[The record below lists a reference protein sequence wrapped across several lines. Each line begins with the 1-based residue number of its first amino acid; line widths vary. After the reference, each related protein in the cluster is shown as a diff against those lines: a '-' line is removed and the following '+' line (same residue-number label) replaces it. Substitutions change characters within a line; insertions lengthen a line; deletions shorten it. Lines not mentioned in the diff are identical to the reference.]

1 MTAFPSRS
9 SIDGI
14 RHSFANASDCRQLAR
29 RDVLRNVSAGFPL
42 LSLAALLAQES
53 TAQANPLASKQT
65 HHPPR
70 AKSVIFLFMGGGPS
84 QVDLFDPKPTLV
96 KHANLKIP
104 VKLPRITR
112 DSTPNCRPSPY
123 TFRRHGESGI
133 VISELLPHLS
143 RRADDLCVIRS
154 MHCDQIEHSGAI
166 RQLTTGDGVLPR
178 PSLGSWLLY
187 GLGSEADNLPGFVS
201 IGTQNDLP
209 GKVPYSSSFLPA
221 AYEGVAI
228 TDVDNPID
236 NLEMPVARPFQAQ
249 RLAAI
254 RRFSELHRRGRED
267 DSRLD
272 ARIAAF
278 ELAFRMQTQAP
289 EAFDLSRESAAIHK
303 MYGTD
308 QQTTRDYA
316 QQCLLARRLVER
328 GVRYVVANVSGK
340 WDSHANVR
348 DHEKVAASCDQ
359 PVAALLA
366 DLKQRGLLDETLVVW
381 GGEFGRTP
389 TAQGAGRDHHP
400 HAFTMWLAGG
410 GVKPGTTYGSTD
422 EFGFYITQNKVHIHD
437 LHATILHLVGLDH
450 ERLTYR
456 YSGRDF
462 RLTDVHG
469 NVVHDILA

>member
-1 MTAFPSRS
+1 MNIPNS
-9 SIDGI
+9 
-14 RHSFANASDCRQLAR
+14 HSPLTR
-29 RDVLRNVSAGFPL
+29 RDMLRKASAGFPL
-42 LSLAALLAQES
+42 LSLTGLLAQES
-53 TAQANPLASKQT
+53 TAQANPLASKLP
-65 HHPPR
+65 HHRPR

-96 KHANLKIP
+96 KHAKKKIP
-104 VKLPRITR
+104 IKLPRITR

-123 TFRRHGESGI
+123 KFKRHGESGT
-133 VISELLPHLS
+133 VISELLPHLH
-143 RRADDLCVIRS
+143 RCADDLCVVRS
-154 MHCDQIEHSGAI
+154 MNCDQIEHSGAI

-178 PSLGSWLLY
+178 PSVGSWLLY
-187 GLGSEADNLPGFVS
+187 GLGSEANNLPGFVS

-209 GKVPYSSSFLPA
+209 GKVPYSSSFLPT

-228 TDVDNPID
+228 GDVDNPID
-236 NLEMPVARPFQAQ
+236 NLEMPVPRAIQAQ

-272 ARIAAF
+272 ARIAAY

-289 EAFDLSRESAAIHK
+289 EAFDLSRESQAMHK

-308 QQTTRDYA
+308 RKTTKDYA

-328 GVRYVVANVSGK
+328 GVRYVVCNVSGK

-348 DHEKVAASCDQ
+348 DHEKVAATCDQ
-359 PVAALLA
+359 PVAALLT
-366 DLKQRGLLDETLVVW
+366 DLKHRGLLDETLVVW

-400 HAFTMWLAGG
+400 HAFTMLLAGG
-410 GVKPGTTYGSTD
+410 GVKAGLTYGATD
-422 EFGFYITQNKVHIHD
+422 DFGFYVTENQVHIHD

-469 NVVHDILA
+469 RVCHEILI

>member
-1 MTAFPSRS
+1 MNTFPSRFS
-9 SIDGI
+9 NDCS
-14 RHSFANASDCRQLAR
+14 RHSLANASGYRQLTR
-29 RDVLRNVSAGFPL
+29 RDMLRNASAGFPL

-53 TAQANPLASKQT
+53 TTQANPLASKQA

-84 QVDLFDPKPTLV
+84 QVDLFDPKPTLA
-96 KHANLKIP
+96 KHAKQKIP
-104 VKLPRITR
+104 ITLPRITR
-112 DSTPNCRPSPY
+112 DSTPICRPSPY
-123 TFRRHGESGI
+123 RFRRHGESGI

-143 RRADDLCVIRS
+143 RCADDLCVIRS
-154 MHCDQIEHSGAI
+154 MNCDQIEHSGAI

-201 IGTQNDLP
+201 LGTQNDLP
-209 GKVPYSSSFLPA
+209 GKVPYSSSFLPT

-236 NLEMPVARPFQAQ
+236 NLEMPVPSPVQAQ

-254 RRFSELHRRGRED
+254 RRFSELHRQGREN

-289 EAFDLSRESAAIHK
+289 EAFDLSRESRAIHK

-308 QQTTRDYA
+308 QKTTKDYA

-328 GVRYVVANVSGK
+328 GVRFVVANVSGK

-348 DHEKVAASCDQ
+348 DHEKVAATCDQ
-359 PVAALLA
+359 PVAALLG

-389 TAQGAGRDHHP
+389 TAQGSGRDHHP

-410 GVKPGTTYGSTD
+410 GVKSGTTYGATD
-422 EFGFYITQNKVHIHD
+422 EFGFKAVENRVSIHD
-437 LHATILHLVGLDH
+437 LHATILHLLGIDH
-450 ERLTYR
+450 ERFTYR
-456 YSGRDF
+456 YAGRDF
-462 RLTDVHG
+462 SLTDVHG
-469 NVVHDILA
+469 KIVKEVIA

>member
-1 MTAFPSRS
+1 M
-9 SIDGI
+9 
-14 RHSFANASDCRQLAR
+14 
-29 RDVLRNVSAGFPL
+29 LRKASAGFPL

-53 TAQANPLASKQT
+53 TTQANPLASKQA
-65 HHPPR
+65 HHPSR

-84 QVDLFDPKPTLV
+84 QVDLFDPKPTLA
-96 KHANLKIP
+96 KHAKQKIP
-104 VKLPRITR
+104 ITLPRITR
-112 DSTPNCRPSPY
+112 DSTPICRPSPY
-123 TFRRHGESGI
+123 RFRRHGESGI

-143 RRADDLCVIRS
+143 RCADDLCVIRS
-154 MHCDQIEHSGAI
+154 MNCDQIEHSGAI

-201 IGTQNDLP
+201 LGTQNDLP
-209 GKVPYSSSFLPA
+209 GKVPYSSSFLPT

-236 NLEMPVARPFQAQ
+236 NLQMPVPSPVQAQ

-254 RRFSELHRRGRED
+254 RRFSEIHRQGRED

-289 EAFDLSRESAAIHK
+289 EAFDLSRESRAIHK

-308 QQTTRDYA
+308 QKTTKDYA

-340 WDSHANVR
+340 WDSHGNVR
-348 DHEKVAASCDQ
+348 DHEKVAATCDQ
-359 PVAALLA
+359 PVAALLG

-400 HAFTMWLAGG
+400 HAFSMWLAGG
-410 GVKPGTTYGSTD
+410 GIRGGVVHGETD
-422 EFGFYITQNKVHIHD
+422 EFGYYVVRDEVNVHD
-437 LHATILHLVGLDH
+437 LHATMLHLLGLDH
-450 ERLTYR
+450 ERLTYN
-456 YSGRDF
+456 YAGRNF
-462 RLTDVHG
+462 RLTDVSG
-469 NVVHDILA
+469 KVVRKILS